1 MSTHART
8 LLDSP
13 PTFADTNKTLSL
25 KLCFLFCVL
34 RSGWGGGGE
43 GGEGEDQRGGRE
55 TGARRGRGSSTGWS
69 PRRGRAKTNPIVHD
83 PSIFRAKEPEPQ
95 PPPLLE
101 EQDEQE
107 EEEEV
112 VPTVTEV
119 VEEEEAEEKED
130 EEEGLDVRSGRR
142 EPPHRV
148 LVLTLPV
155 TRRRRLRTRPTT
167 WEPQGGAHLPR
178 SPRWTGTSFGSGSGS
193 TASGYSGG
201 ELSRALRPSR
211 RRTQQQQQQPQR
223 PVIWGTDRYKQLFA
237 MAASMP
243 DPEEVEEAEDVAAVV
258 DDEEEEEREEEDPKS
273 IGAQYRDLLER
284 TAGLGRASRTPPTA
298 ASTRW
303 TSSRSPTTV
312 RTTRTT
318 TRRRMGAGP
327 LGRKTAATMGLKSSR
342 GRPWTLR
349 PWTEMRRRICL

>member
-8 LLDSP
+8 LLDSS
-13 PTFADTNKTLSL
+13 PTFADANKLSL
-25 KLCFLFCVL
+25 QTLFFVLCLW
-34 RSGWGGGGE
+34 RSGGVE
-43 GGEGEDQRGGRE
+43 AERE
-55 TGARRGRGSSTGWS
+55 ERAKINEEERNRREERSREFDRMVAEARE
-69 PRRGRAKTNPIVHD
+69 RAKTNPIVHD

-119 VEEEEAEEKED
+119 VEEEEAEKKEEEEGASTSDQDVESHPIGSSSSSSCD
-130 EEEGLDVRSGRR
+130 EEEASPY
-142 EPPHRV
+142 PPNYFGN
-148 LVLTLPV
+148 
-155 TRRRRLRTRPTT
+155 
-167 WEPQGGAHLPR
+167 PQGGAHLSEIATLDR
-178 SPRWTGTSFGSGSGS
+178 DQLRERQREHRERILRR
-193 TASGYSGG
+193 
-201 ELSRALRPSR
+201 ELSRATQTIE

-258 DDEEEEEREEEDPKS
+258 DDGEEEREEEDPKS

-284 TAGLGRASRTPPTA
+284 TAGLGRAGSD
-298 ASTRW
+298 ASD
-303 TSSRSPTTV
+303 SSFDPMDEFTV
-312 RTTRTT
+312 TNDCEDDEDNDEEAD
-318 TRRRMGAGP
+318 G
-327 LGRKTAATMGLKSSR
+327 
-342 GRPWTLR
+342 GRPFGKEDSGDDGIEVIER
-349 PWTEMRRRICL
+349 EAMDFEAMD